1 MRSEKRKTS
10 LLGSLEQFFF
20 AQQSPYGLAL
30 VRMFI
35 LAFALIPMLRR
46 FNRVR
51 ELYSTDGAPQQLSQ
65 LFGQGN
71 LLPVASA
78 SVAAALFGIMIFSML
93 CSILGFRTRLALFV
107 GTTLY
112 VYFNMLDAVS
122 TMTKY
127 AVISTHI
134 MTILTFSNCGA
145 VWSVDAIL
153 RRWKEGVSATAVPPQ
168 SPVWPARLIQI
179 LFCSV
184 YFGAA
189 ITKIQT
195 QAFFSGEQMRYWMLS
210 NWNHDNPLGEAF
222 AMWTGLL
229 LACGYATAVWEIS
242 FPFLVW
248 RPMGRFIALGVGILF
263 HIGTWL
269 TLGLHI
275 FPLVCISGYLSFLM
289 EEDIVALRR
298 FVHRLRIPTSLL
310 GLPRFAVSRLIEM
323 RPASMS
329 ASILWVALAAFV
341 AVASAEADYRIDLY
355 GMRNVDG
362 LMPLAQMDPEVAR
375 KMISVRRPVREKDK
389 FFSFDIGTLTV
400 GGQLSNRLQQFE
412 FGETIIAQCN
422 LNTPHDDLWVECV
435 VEDDQQR
442 IIDSSGLFVAR
453 ESLFACFK
461 YEIGNKL
468 VPGEYWMVLKSSG
481 NEVARRPFTLTGD
494 PQSLPTM
501 SDFVTN

>member
-1 MRSEKRKTS
+1 
-10 LLGSLEQFFF
+10 
-20 AQQSPYGLAL
+20 
-30 VRMFI
+30 
-35 LAFALIPMLRR
+35 
-46 FNRVR
+46 
-51 ELYSTDGAPQQLSQ
+51 
-65 LFGQGN
+65 
-71 LLPVASA
+71 
-78 SVAAALFGIMIFSML
+78 
-93 CSILGFRTRLALFV
+93 
-107 GTTLY
+107 
-112 VYFNMLDAVS
+112 
-122 TMTKY
+122 
-127 AVISTHI
+127 
-134 MTILTFSNCGA
+134 
-145 VWSVDAIL
+145 
-153 RRWKEGVSATAVPPQ
+153 
-168 SPVWPARLIQI
+168 
-179 LFCSV
+179 
-184 YFGAA
+184 
-189 ITKIQT
+189 
-195 QAFFSGEQMRYWMLS
+195 
-210 NWNHDNPLGEAF
+210 
-222 AMWTGLL
+222 MWTGLL